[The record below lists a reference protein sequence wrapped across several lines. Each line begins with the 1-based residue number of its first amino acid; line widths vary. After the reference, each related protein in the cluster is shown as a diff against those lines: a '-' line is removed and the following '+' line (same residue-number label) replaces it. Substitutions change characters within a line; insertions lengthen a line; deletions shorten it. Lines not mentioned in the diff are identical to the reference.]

1 MNNDNSDKNIKEEF
15 LQNIDRES
23 KLSESHILKN
33 EYYGMALATLA
44 TFFQA
49 FGAFY
54 TKVIQRVYPTKFHTV
69 QFLFLRSFTILIL
82 SLFHN
87 YYFQTHILRPKE
99 IKLPFW
105 FFIRTNVNF
114 FGMAFFTMSIWY
126 LRSSTAQI
134 IATLAPIIVFI
145 LSYFI
150 LREKFYMRYIY
161 GLIICICG
169 SSIIVLNEKK
179 VNNSNN
185 ITTHTFKETL
195 TGVFFGIINIFLLA
209 LVLVANKI
217 LANNKIAIG
226 TQMFYVAISTMTYS
240 SIYSII
246 FGGVVLDPGLLFMCA
261 IHGIFFYLG
270 NVTNNKA
277 LQKAPLS
284 KLIIFNYLQI
294 IFVFLLAY
302 IFLNEKIFFTDII
315 GTIIILSYMIYNS
328 LNPLPVK

>member
-1 MNNDNSDKNIKEEF
+1 MNVEKENKNINEIFLKKLDSKELE
-15 LQNIDRES
+15 
-23 KLSESHILKN
+23 KHILKT

-44 TFFQA
+44 TFFQS

-54 TKVIQRVYPTKFHTV
+54 TKVIQRIYPTKFSTV

-87 YYFQTHILRPKE
+87 YYHQTKILRLKE

-114 FGMAFFTMSIWY
+114 FGMAVFTMSIWY

-134 IATLAPIIVFI
+134 ISSLAPIIVFI

-150 LREKFYMRYIY
+150 LKEKFYMRYIY

-179 VNNSNN
+179 VKNNSVV
-185 ITTHTFKETL
+185 HSFKETL
-195 TGVFFGIINIFLLA
+195 IGVAFGIVNIFLLA

-217 LANNKIAIG
+217 LVNNKVPIG
-226 TQMFYVAISTMTYS
+226 SQMFYVAISTMTYS
-240 SIYSII
+240 SIYSLI

-284 KLIIFNYLQI
+284 KLIIINYLQI
-294 IFVFLLAY
+294 IFVFMLAF
-302 IFLNEKIFFTDII
+302 IFLGEKIFFSDII
-315 GTIIILSYMIYNS
+315 GTAIILTYMIFNT